1 MENQIAVDFAHD
13 GAVKLSGVF
22 TDWVDILRAGLERNM
37 ASPSPRERTYQPQ
50 DGSAHFFQD
59 YCVWAS
65 VPEYRDF
72 IFNSPLATLAAEITQ
87 SKTIQMFHDHILV
100 KEPGSTFPTPW
111 HQDQPYYFVEAKQ
124 TISFWI
130 PLDAVARE
138 NGVEYVQASHKG
150 EALFCPQR
158 FSGEA
163 LIADDPRPPVPD
175 INANRANYTLLGW
188 DVEPGDAI
196 AFDFRTLHG
205 AGGNNATSRRRAIS
219 FRLLGEDARI
229 CANPAEASPA
239 FPELDLPIGALL
251 EGEAFPILYPRSK

>member
-1 MENQIAVDFAHD
+1 MENQIVADFARD
-13 GAVKLSGVF
+13 GAVKLNGVF
-22 TDWVDILRAGLERNM
+22 ADWVEVLRAGLARNM

-50 DGSAHFFQD
+50 DGSAPFFQD

-72 IFNSPLATLAAEITQ
+72 VLNSPLATLAAELTQ
-87 SKTIQMFHDHILV
+87 SKIIQMFHDHILV

-130 PLDAVARE
+130 PLDAVSRE
-138 NGVEYVQASHKG
+138 NGVEYVQASHQG
-150 EALFCPQR
+150 GALFRPQR
-158 FSGEA
+158 FNGEA

-175 INANRANYTLLGW
+175 INAHRGDYTLLSW

-239 FPELDLPIGALL
+239 FPELDLPIGAPL
-251 EGEAFPILYPRSK
+251 EGEAFPILYPPSK